1 MKKSFQI
8 QNKHYTKKLY
18 YAHLSKKSHES
29 YDNFIMQVIL
39 RSEFKHMFIYQIQD
53 NKNRQTCIKMQKQN
67 SPSKIFENPSHIVI
81 SNCNVLALCYFP

>member
-1 MKKSFQI
+1 MEKSFQI

-29 YDNFIMQVIL
+29 YNNFIMQVIL

-53 NKNRQTCIKMQKQN
+53 NENRQTCIKMQKQN
-67 SPSKIFENPSHIVI
+67 SPSKIRENPSHIVI

>member
-53 NKNRQTCIKMQKQN
+53 NENRQTCIKMQ
-67 SPSKIFENPSHIVI
+67 
-81 SNCNVLALCYFP
+81 